1 MPKLSI
7 LFGVILMII
16 GGAGYG
22 FAAMSGKAS
31 ITALIP
37 AFFGIPMA
45 LFGLVAEAKESL
57 RKHLMH
63 ASVVVALLGFIAMS
77 AELYRR
83 MDSLSMSPAAIS
95 MIATAVVCLI
105 FVILGIRSFANARAS
120 RAE

>member
-7 LFGVILMII
+7 LFGVILIII

-31 ITALIP
+31 ITAMIP

-45 LFGLVAEAKESL
+45 LLGLVAEAKESL
-57 RKHLMH
+57 RKHMMH

-77 AELYRR
+77 AELFRR
-83 MDSLSMSPAAIS
+83 MDSLSMSPAVIS
-95 MIATAVVCLI
+95 MIATALMCLI
-105 FVILGIRSFANARAS
+105 FVILGIRSFANARKD
-120 RAE
+120 RAA